1 MQMGFVVPPPPEA
14 RFQPPASVGS
24 TQDGSGVVGTEG
36 VCGTVS
42 ARCGAGRGG
51 RHGGRGGAVSG
62 AGATR
67 RLSATEIAATLAA
80 IKERVRERHGLPPAG
95 PDEPPGEARSALTEA
110 MDAAHIS
117 AHTPILWDLP
127 VVGQGIA
134 LGKRVVRL
142 LLRWYINPIVD
153 QQNDFNAA
161 AVRALG
167 ELAAENERLRLA
179 LERLSAARD
188 QAARPAG

>member
-1 MQMGFVVPPPPEA
+1 M
-14 RFQPPASVGS
+14 
-24 TQDGSGVVGTEG
+24 SGVGA
-36 VCGTVS
+36 
-42 ARCGAGRGG
+42 ARRGG
-51 RHGGRGGAVSG
+51 GAEV
-62 AGATR
+62 
-67 RLSATEIAATLAA
+67 EATLAA
-80 IKERVRERHGLPPAG
+80 IKRRVRERHGLPPDG

-127 VVGQGIA
+127 VVGRGVA
-134 LGKRVVRL
+134 LTKRVVRL

-167 ELAAENERLRLA
+167 ELAAENERLRASLDKMNA
-179 LERLSAARD
+179 ERGVRNAE
-188 QAARPAG
+188 